1 MIVAALIGAALT
13 AQQAPLPQKKWD
25 PTLYSQEITE
35 CDRLANHP
43 DDPNKLTPGVGE
55 KKVDLARAV
64 PACEAA
70 VKADPENPRLNY
82 QLGRVYGYSGQGEK
96 AYPYRNKAVAAG
108 YPQAMFVIGY
118 ITLHGFNKQPKDV
131 CHGAELIRQSA
142 IANRFAGQIAFTHYA
157 LEGTFKDCP
166 IAVDRSQLLSFISA
180 AEKLTAGDFYKETLV
195 ERLREDVEALPQ

>member
-1 MIVAALIGAALT
+1 MIVVALMGAAL
-13 AQQAPLPQKKWD
+13 AAPQVPLPTARWSSS
-25 PTLYSQEITE
+25 LYSSEITE

-55 KKVDLARAV
+55 KKVDLERAI

-108 YPQAMFVIGY
+108 YPQALFVIGY
-118 ITLHGFNKQPKDV
+118 ITFHGFNKQPKDV
-131 CHGAELIRQSA
+131 CRGAELIRQSA
-142 IANRFAGQIAFTHYA
+142 IADRFAGQIAFTHYA
-157 LEGTFKDCP
+157 LEGGFKGCP
-166 IAVDRSQLLSFISA
+166 IKVERSELLNFITG
-180 AEKLTAGDFYKETLV
+180 AEKLTGGDFYKETLV
-195 ERLREDVEALPQ
+195 ERLKKDVESLPQ